1 MRLSTNLFY
10 QRGLDSLQTS
20 QARLDKI
27 QLQLTKQT
35 KILSPADD
43 PIGNSQV
50 IALDEKIAQNEQF
63 KRNSV
68 TLENNLAREESVIQ
82 NIVDTVQRVRALAVQ
97 AGNGSYDQSSR
108 QAIADELRDIEDA
121 VFDLAVA
128 KDESGEFIFAG
139 YQNREQPM
147 VFNSA
152 TDSYEYVSDDGQREL
167 QLSPTLYLPA
177 GDPGSKLFGTLSQRA
192 DIDVTG
198 DNALVDKI
206 TISNRDDLTQFA
218 QTRFDAGDSTDM
230 IVNFT
235 AADEYQIED
244 GDGNVLQ
251 GATAFTPGDDIT
263 FNGVTFN
270 TAVNQTP
277 VAGETIEYSLQ
288 EPVSRNLLTQISDL
302 ADALENSGDD
312 KGLYESELSFALED
326 LDKGIGQLTDVQAGV
341 GSRLNVLQDARL
353 SNEDFTIV
361 NKKARADIADVDY
374 STAITDLLKNETIYS
389 ASQQIFS
396 RVSRLSLFDYL

>member
-68 TLENNLAREESVIQ
+68 TLENNLAREESVLT
-82 NIVDTVQRVRALAVQ
+82 NITDAVQRVRTLAVQ
-97 AGNGSYDQSSR
+97 AGNGSYDQNNRSALA
-108 QAIADELRDIEDA
+108 QEMRDIEKSI
-121 VFDLAVA
+121 FDLANA
-128 KDESGEFIFAG
+128 RDEAGEYIFAG
-139 YQNREQPM
+139 YQNRIQPM
-147 VFNSA
+147 EFNKA
-152 TDSYEYVSDDGQREL
+152 TASYEYVSDDGQREI
-167 QLSPTLYLPA
+167 QLSPTLFLPA
-177 GDPGSKLFGTLSQRA
+177 GDPGSAVFGSVSKRVDFELTGGENFIEKVNVADRDTLIA
-192 DIDVTG
+192 DTEARIEAGNSTDFTVTFTSATDYEISDG
-198 DNALVDKI
+198 TNTTTGTVTDGKVSFNGMELELNPDNAP
-206 TISNRDDLTQFA
+206 A
-218 QTRFDAGDSTDM
+218 AGDS
-230 IVNFT
+230 FS
-235 AADEYQIED
+235 
-244 GDGNVLQ
+244 
-251 GATAFTPGDDIT
+251 
-263 FNGVTFN
+263 
-270 TAVNQTP
+270 
-277 VAGETIEYSLQ
+277 YSLG

-302 ADALENSGDD
+302 ASALENSDEGSKDFH
-312 KGLYESELSFALED
+312 ESEVAFALED
-326 LDKGIGQLTDVQAGV
+326 LDTGIEKLTDTQAKV
-341 GSRLNVLQDARL
+341 GARLNVLEDAVL

-361 NKKARADIADVDY
+361 NKKARADISDVDY